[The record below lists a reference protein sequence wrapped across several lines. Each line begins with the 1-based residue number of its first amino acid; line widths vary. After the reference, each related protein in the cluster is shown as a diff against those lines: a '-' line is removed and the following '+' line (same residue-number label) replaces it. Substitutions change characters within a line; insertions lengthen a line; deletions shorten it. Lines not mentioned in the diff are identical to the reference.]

1 MHGRVHVHD
10 LPDLS
15 ADTPG
20 RKVRVWTPNCY
31 ADASAPRFPVL
42 YLQDGQN
49 LFGGSRSRSKSGNW
63 QVDATAQR
71 LITAGAIPPMILVGV
86 DNVGAER
93 ADEYTP
99 VPWKGKGG
107 RAEVYADLLVSEVK
121 HFVDRT
127 YRTRPG
133 PESTAL
139 GGSSLGGLFALYA
152 GLRMPDVF
160 GGIMAMSPSI
170 YWGEDHIVGVAE
182 QVPPSSVRIWLD
194 VGQHETTTMRTGLRK
209 IHDALTR
216 NGWRTDRASRRT
228 ALRTIEDPDGHHDEA
243 SWGRRFAQALRFLF
257 PANGLREQ
265 ARAEHPADGRSSRTS
280 PGGRSVAASTR
291 PVPRCPTRS

>member
-1 MHGRVHVHD
+1 MCGRVEVHD

-20 RKVRVWTPNCY
+20 RKVRVWMPNGY
-31 ADASAPRFPVL
+31 ADASAPRLPVL

-49 LFGGSRSRSKSGNW
+49 LFGSHSSRAQTACW
-63 QVDATAQR
+63 QANATALR
-71 LITAGAIPPMILVGV
+71 LITAGTIPPLILVGV
-86 DNVGAER
+86 DNAGAER
-93 ADEYTP
+93 ADDYTP
-99 VPWKGKGG
+99 VAWKGKGG
-107 RAEVYADLLVSEVK
+107 RAEDYADLLVSEVK
-121 HFVDRT
+121 PLVDRT

-160 GGIMAMSPSI
+160 GGIMAMSPSV

-182 QVPPSSVRIWLD
+182 QVPRSNVRIWLD

-209 IHDALTR
+209 VHDALTR
-216 NGWRTDRASRRT
+216 NGWRSDRASRRT

-243 SWGRRFAQALRFLF
+243 SWGRRFALALRFLF
-257 PANGLREQ
+257 PANGLPEP
-265 ARAEHPADGRSSRTS
+265 ARAEHPAYGRSSRTS

-291 PVPRCPTRS
+291 PVPRCPKRS